1 MAIYHFS
8 AKVISR
14 KKGQTSTAC
23 SAYRSGS
30 RIEDKRTGKVF
41 DYSRKKG
48 VDHSLILIP
57 KEAPQWM
64 QNREELWNKV
74 EEVERRKD
82 SQLARE
88 IEVSIP
94 VELNDKEKLK
104 LVRDFVTEQFV
115 NKGMVADV
123 AFHNLKTH
131 NPHAHIML
139 TMREISKE
147 GFGKKN
153 REWNKRELIQ
163 QQREAWAR
171 HVNRALE
178 KAGKEER
185 VDHRSLEA
193 QGINRIP
200 QIHLG
205 ANVNAMRKRGISTE
219 RWEKYLSIEKA
230 NQEIESL
237 ELEIRE
243 TIRQISREKELE
255 QKAEKQSK
263 RKSEQARQ
271 EQERLEREL
280 SPQQPQERKRK
291 AKTRKIEEKAEQEQ
305 EFSLLPKV
313 SFNLP
318 EVRQKP
324 EVQLSSDVRNAL
336 LIGRTAAFI
345 VREYGEWNKG
355 QLVAEGQKYRIEMD
369 VKNRDNQTLTVIS
382 RTTGKVIL
390 TSNGFEVK
398 GKFNEQDVLHFQETR
413 ERLKKLKTSQST
425 RKPQRER

>member
-14 KKGQTSTAC
+14 AKGKSATA
-23 SAYRSGS
+23 SAAYRSGS

-41 DYSRKKG
+41 DYTRKKG
-48 VDHSLILIP
+48 VDHSLILTP
-57 KEAPQWM
+57 PLAPAWM
-64 QNREELWNKV
+64 KKREELWNKV

-163 QQREAWAR
+163 EQREAWAR

-237 ELEIRE
+237 EQEIRD
-243 TIRQISREKELE
+243 TIRQINREKELE

-263 RKSEQARQ
+263 RSSWIASQ
-271 EQERLEREL
+271 EQEKLE
-280 SPQQPQERKRK
+280 SPKQDEERKRK
-291 AKTRKIEEKAEQEQ
+291 AKGRKISKKVQPEQE
-305 EFSLLPKV
+305 LGAKLKV
-313 SFNLP
+313 SFNLQ
-318 EVRQKP
+318 EIRQKQ
-324 EVQLSSDVRNAL
+324 EVQLSPDVRNAL
-336 LIGRTAAFI
+336 LIGRTAAKI
-345 VREYGEWNKG
+345 VRQYGEWNKG
-355 QLVAEGQKYRIEMD
+355 RLVAEGEKYRIEMD

-382 RTTGKVIL
+382 RTTGKMIL
-390 TSNGFEVK
+390 TSNGEEVK
-398 GKFNEQDVLHFQETR
+398 GKFSSEDVLHFQETR
-413 ERLKKLKTSQST
+413 KRLMKTSQRT
-425 RKPQRER
+425 GKAERER